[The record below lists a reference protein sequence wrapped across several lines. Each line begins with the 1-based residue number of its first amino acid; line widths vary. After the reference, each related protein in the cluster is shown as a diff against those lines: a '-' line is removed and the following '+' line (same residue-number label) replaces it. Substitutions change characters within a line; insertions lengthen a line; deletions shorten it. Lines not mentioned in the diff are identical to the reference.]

1 MYGILMASGAA
12 VGILAALANNSVM
25 KKKSLSSV
33 QNIDIFFGA
42 LYAFIFGII
51 GAKLFSIFGNLQY
64 VFSGQLSLLDLLS
77 SGFVFYGGFVGGAF
91 GILLYSRIYKIPL
104 IEFFDRLVVGVPIGH
119 AIGRMGCLCS
129 GCCYGKPTDSV
140 IGIVFTHPL
149 DMSTPTGIKL
159 VPTQIIEA
167 LALLVIFAILIATSY
182 TVRKKGVVTF
192 VYAMVYAAV
201 RFVIEFFRGD
211 VRRVFNN
218 TLTGSQIFSIIVL
231 TLATVAIIFYKVYI
245 FKKKQNRNK
254 QTVNE

>member
-64 VFSGQLSLLDLLS
+64 VFSGQLSLMDLIS

-91 GILLYSRIYKIPL
+91 GILLYSKIYKIPI

-129 GCCYGKPTDSV
+129 GCCYGKPTDSA
-140 IGIVFTHPL
+140 IGIVFAHPL
-149 DMSTPTGIKL
+149 DVSTPTGIKL

-167 LALLVIFAILIATSY
+167 LSLVVIFAILIAVSH
-182 TVRKKGVVTF
+182 TVRKKGTVTF
-192 VYAMVYAAV
+192 VYAMLYAAA

-231 TLATVAIIFYKVYI
+231 TVAIVAIIVYKVYI
-245 FKKKQNRNK
+245 FKKKRQP
-254 QTVNE
+254 E

>member
-12 VGILAALANNSVM
+12 VGILAALANNYVM
-25 KKKSLSSV
+25 KKKSISSI

-42 LYAFIFGII
+42 LYAFVFGII

-64 VFSGQLSLLDLLS
+64 VFSGQLSLMDLIS

-91 GILLYSRIYKIPL
+91 GILLYSKIYKIPV
-104 IEFFDRLVVGVPIGH
+104 IEFFDRLAVGVPIGH

-129 GCCYGKPTDSV
+129 GCCYGKPTNSV

-149 DMSTPTGIKL
+149 DVSTPTGIKL

-167 LALLVIFAILIATSY
+167 LSLIVIFAFLIALSHS
-182 TVRKKGVVTF
+182 VRKKGVVTF
-192 VYAMVYAAV
+192 LYAILYASA

-211 VRRVFNN
+211 VKRVLNN
-218 TLTGSQIFSIIVL
+218 TLTGSQVFSIIVL
-231 TLATVAIIFYKVYI
+231 TVAIAAIVLYKVNI
-245 FKKKQNRNK
+245 LKKKRELK
-254 QTVNE
+254 Y